1 MYHFLPLFLTF
12 VYNFITNFLT
22 CQSYYRKIKLSG
34 GDILRG
40 TVFSIEEFSVFDGPG
55 IRTSVFLKG
64 CPLRCAWCHNPEGQ
78 KSLPEIIRNP
88 NGCLGCG
95 RCETNATRENG
106 RLVYTKA
113 SIKSCPKGLLRVCG
127 EELCS
132 EELVSRVLKN
142 ETILAANGGV
152 TFSGGEP
159 LMQSEFLI
167 ECLSLLHGRLH
178 TAVQTSGFAEGDVF
192 DRVLSLADHFLFDI
206 KLIDPDMHEKYTGVK
221 NELILRNFEKLAE
234 SGNEFVIR
242 VPLIPTVTDTEENAT
257 AIAKLLRKNR
267 VNYVELLPYNKMA
280 GGKYAMLGRSYAV
293 DFDETLEPQA
303 RTEIFKKYGI
313 SAKIF

>member
-1 MYHFLPLFLTF
+1 M
-12 VYNFITNFLT
+12 
-22 CQSYYRKIKLSG
+22 
-34 GDILRG
+34 RG

-95 RCETNATRENG
+95 RCETNAARENG

-159 LMQSEFLI
+159 LMQVDLCVKIAKILKSKDI
-167 ECLSLLHGRLH
+167 NIAIDTCA
-178 TAVQTSGFAEGDVF
+178 AVPRSAIDKIIPFADT
-192 DRVLSLADHFLFDI
+192 FLFDI
-206 KLIDPDMHEKYTGVK
+206 KAIDKNVHIACTGVSNEQILENIRYVDSLGIPMEIRYPYVPGMNDGESEKIAYFVKELKSVK
-221 NELILRNFEKLAE
+221 NAW
-234 SGNEFVIR
+234 S
-242 VPLIPTVTDTEENAT
+242 
-257 AIAKLLRKNR
+257 
-267 VNYVELLPYNKMA
+267 LPNH
-280 GGKYAMLGRSYAV
+280 S
-293 DFDETLEPQA
+293 
-303 RTEIFKKYGI
+303 
-313 SAKIF
+313 